1 MRLFPASPRRRRH
14 VAWLGALGAAAGAV
28 ALLIVLFPSPDQV
41 EETAPLEPGGW
52 VPAPQE
58 QVEPSQDA
66 TAHALAVAADFVRT
80 AVARRNVGSSWELV
94 TPRFRLG
101 FTRKAWAKGEIP
113 VVPFPVD
120 VARWRLEY
128 SLRNEL
134 GFEVAL
140 FPPKQSDQRATVFDV
155 GMLAVGSGSDR
166 HWLVDYFSPG
176 PVGSAPS
183 PGTLRPSNLPD
194 LGTRSTGSGSRL
206 SSTWLILPFG
216 VLGLALLVPLC
227 FGIVHWYR
235 GYRARRAYAAGTG
248 RS

>member
-1 MRLFPASPRRRRH
+1 MAARILAPERARL
-14 VAWLGALGAAAGAV
+14 
-28 ALLIVLFPSPDQV
+28 
-41 EETAPLEPGGW
+41 
-52 VPAPQE
+52 
-58 QVEPSQDA
+58 
-66 TAHALAVAADFVRT
+66 
-80 AVARRNVGSSWELV
+80 
-94 TPRFRLG
+94 
-101 FTRKAWAKGEIP
+101 
-113 VVPFPVD
+113 
-120 VARWRLEY
+120 
-128 SLRNEL
+128 
-134 GFEVAL
+134 EVAL
-140 FPPKQSDQRATVFDV
+140 FPPKRSDQRATVFDI

-235 GYRARRAYAAGTG
+235 GYGPARLRRRHRPQLGAEPRSRALGRRGRARASRRAGARAGG
-248 RS
+248 A